1 MAEAEQAEKGQ
12 AGWLRRDAER
22 ISGALPPLLAEA
34 ERLAASVAQGV
45 HGRRLPGMGET
56 FWQYRK
62 ASPGDSM
69 TSIDWRR
76 SARSDNLY
84 IREMEWEAA
93 QTVWLW
99 VDDARSMDYRSEAA
113 SRSKR
118 DRAALLALALGVLLI
133 RGGER
138 VSLIGTDAARP
149 AAGETQLRRMSAT
162 LSLPPDAEDETRPD
176 YGGAPRVRYARGGK
190 AVFLSDFMGPRD
202 TVFDALQ
209 YAADSG
215 VSGAYV
221 QIMDPWEE
229 AFPFDGRLVFESMGG
244 GVEFETQRAGALRE
258 AYQQRLEERRAAL
271 GDMARRANW
280 RRLIHRTDES
290 PRKALLW
297 LYTTLGGRGAT
308 QW

>member
-1 MAEAEQAEKGQ
+1 MADAGQAERGR

-62 ASPGDSM
+62 ASPGDPM
-69 TSIDWRR
+69 TAIDWRR
-76 SARSDNLY
+76 SARSDKLY
-84 IREMEWEAA
+84 VREMEWEAA

-99 VDDARSMDYRSEAA
+99 VDDAKSMDYRSEAA
-113 SRSKR
+113 PRSKR

-138 VSLIGTDAARP
+138 VSLVGTDAERP
-149 AAGETQLRRMSAT
+149 RAGEAQLRRMGAELSAGAG
-162 LSLPPDAEDETRPD
+162 AEDGARPD

-229 AFPFDGRLVFESMGG
+229 GFPFDGRLVFESMGG
-244 GVEFETQRAGALRE
+244 GVEFETQRAGALRD
-258 AYQQRLEERRAAL
+258 AYRERLAERRAAL
-271 GDMARRANW
+271 GDMARRVNW
-280 RRLIHRTDES
+280 RNLIHRTDES

-297 LYTTLGGRGAT
+297 LYSAIGGPSSR

>member
-1 MAEAEQAEKGQ
+1 MAEAEEAERGR

-34 ERLAASVAQGV
+34 ERLAASVVQGV
-45 HGRRLPGMGET
+45 HGRRLPGMGES

-62 ASPGDSM
+62 ASPGDPM

-76 SARSDNLY
+76 SARSDKLY

-99 VDDARSMDYRSEAA
+99 VDDAKSMDYRSEDA
-113 SRSKR
+113 SRTKH
-118 DRAALLALALGVLLI
+118 DRGALLALALGVLLI

-138 VSLIGTDAARP
+138 VSLVGTDAERP
-149 AAGETQLRRMSAT
+149 AGGEAQLRRMSAA
-162 LSLPPDAEDETRPD
+162 LSSAPDPDDDTRPD
-176 YGGAPRVRYARGGK
+176 YGGAPRVRYARGGRV
-190 AVFLSDFMGPRD
+190 VFFSDFMGPRD
-202 TVFDALQ
+202 TVFDALR

-221 QIMDPWEE
+221 QVMDPWEE
-229 AFPFDGRLVFESMGG
+229 GFPFDGRLIFESMGG
-244 GVEFETQRAGALRE
+244 AVEFETQRAAALRD
-258 AYQQRLEERRAAL
+258 AYRQRLVERRAAL
-271 GDMARRANW
+271 NDMARRASW
-280 RRLIHRTDES
+280 RSLSHRTDES

-297 LYTTLGGRGAT
+297 LYTAIGGRASGR
-308 QW
+308 W